1 MIKILLADDHTIVR
15 EGLRELLEDTPDMEV
30 NCEASNGQEAISRLS
45 HSDCDLVILDI
56 SFPGRNGLD
65 ILKQIKCIKPKLPVL
80 ILSMYPEEEYGVRS
94 LRAGASGYLTK
105 ASDSEELIKAIREVA
120 RGRRYITSSLAEKLL
135 FELDESGKK
144 PLHEKLTD
152 REFQVMCMIASGKRI
167 KDIAD
172 ALSLSVKTIDTYHAR
187 TLRKM
192 NMRNNAQLIRYAL
205 KHSLVE

>member
-15 EGLRELLEDTPDMEV
+15 EGLKELLEDTPDLKV
-30 NCEASNGQEAISRLS
+30 DGEANNAQEAINILN
-45 HSDCDLVILDI
+45 HCDCDLVILDI

-65 ILKQIKCIKPKLPVL
+65 ILKQIKCMKPKLPVL

-120 RGRRYITSSLAEKLL
+120 RGHRYITSSLAEKLV

-144 PLHEKLTD
+144 SPHEKLTD

-172 ALSLSVKTIDTYHAR
+172 ALSLSVKTIDTYRAR
-187 TLRKM
+187 ILNKM
-192 NMRNNAQLIRYAL
+192 NMKNNAQLIRYAL
-205 KHSLVE
+205 KNGLVD